1 MVSGNTVYCII
12 SFHFCQQEPSHKD
25 ANPDFIFED
34 MTVMTDFELH
44 LLCEQYPHINGF
56 KLDMDQILDSGKF
69 RALERILSDLKEKVG
84 TANGCPSKGWL

>member
-1 MVSGNTVYCII
+1 
-12 SFHFCQQEPSHKD
+12 
-25 ANPDFIFED
+25 

-44 LLCEQYPHINGF
+44 LLCKQYSHVSDF

-84 TANGCPSKGWL
+84 TRDKWNIFFCPSKGWL